1 MSVLKLIF
9 LYSLRIVRREWRR
22 FVLPLVSLTVTSIV
36 LVVILLIT
44 ASSTQL
50 LEEQARELQG
60 GDVVFESNS
69 PFDGATLFSSADIS
83 PSDVSEKIS
92 FSGTLQSELQTSAF
106 TVEVVDANYPLYGEL
121 LLRNDIFNQIENDI
135 VYIDEIGLERLGVS
149 VGDSVSFGDASFIVA
164 GEVLTKPTSLF
175 GGFSFLP
182 TVFMS
187 IESFAKAGIDPA
199 LLRAEY
205 SYSAKVSALSS
216 EMIAS
221 LRTIEETSP
230 LLNVNIAGQDQR
242 GLQFGLATVSD
253 FLIIAV
259 LITAVLAAVNVYAST
274 LYLVSVERKS
284 LAVFLALGMIKTR
297 LVWVLGAAL
306 MYVVLLASVLGTLL
320 GIGLFQLL
328 QSGIA
333 SQYLISLP
341 TPNILMNSLVSSI
354 LIFLIS
360 VMSFIPAIRK
370 SLELNPKQILIG
382 GDDTPRGRRSF
393 LSLVVITS
401 STLVPLV
408 LLASFLLQSILQGVL
423 VIGGIAVIYIFVAI
437 AYTFFIRILYKQ
449 RVRMPFFLRS
459 IVSQKYADGLFGVVS
474 FASLFVALAA
484 LCTLALTQ
492 ASLERFLTNDLT
504 QTIPSTYILDV
515 QPSQKDELAENFPQI
530 ELFSNV
536 RARIIAIDELRI
548 QDELAV
554 GNNDISRELGREF
567 NLTARNELLQSESIV
582 GGEWSA
588 GRAGEISVDEEF
600 AQQAN
605 IEIGSIIVFSIQG
618 FEVSGTVTSFRSTD
632 SRSGLP
638 FFYFVLS
645 PEDIDMFPSVYFGY
659 AYIEADIQ
667 ATLGRFVA
675 TTMSNVSV
683 LETQALGTLLLQ
695 LVGTLLI
702 LVLIVTLPPLL
713 IATLLIA
720 MLVVSSY
727 ATRRRDGARL
737 RALGMTRKRSFWL
750 YMLETLSVASL
761 ASIFA
766 YGIGVLVTLLVNTY
780 FLKLDMSPI
789 YDTGLIVGLGLII
802 FFIFSIALYLY
813 KTDTLELKEILSH
826 E

>member
-1 MSVLKLIF
+1 
-9 LYSLRIVRREWRR
+9 
-22 FVLPLVSLTVTSIV
+22 
-36 LVVILLIT
+36 
-44 ASSTQL
+44 
-50 LEEQARELQG
+50 
-60 GDVVFESNS
+60 
-69 PFDGATLFSSADIS
+69 
-83 PSDVSEKIS
+83 
-92 FSGTLQSELQTSAF
+92 
-106 TVEVVDANYPLYGEL
+106 
-121 LLRNDIFNQIENDI
+121 
-135 VYIDEIGLERLGVS
+135 
-149 VGDSVSFGDASFIVA
+149 
-164 GEVLTKPTSLF
+164 
-175 GGFSFLP
+175 
-182 TVFMS
+182 
-187 IESFAKAGIDPA
+187 
-199 LLRAEY
+199 
-205 SYSAKVSALSS
+205 
-216 EMIAS
+216 
-221 LRTIEETSP
+221 
-230 LLNVNIAGQDQR
+230 
-242 GLQFGLATVSD
+242 
-253 FLIIAV
+253 
-259 LITAVLAAVNVYAST
+259 
-274 LYLVSVERKS
+274 
-284 LAVFLALGMIKTR
+284 
-297 LVWVLGAAL
+297 
-306 MYVVLLASVLGTLL
+306 MYVVLLASALGTLL
-320 GIGLFQLL
+320 GIGLFKLL

-341 TPNILMNSLVSSI
+341 TPNILTYSLVSCV

-360 VMSFIPAIRK
+360 AMSFIPAVRK

-393 LSLVVITS
+393 LSLAVITF

-408 LLASFLLQSILQGVL
+408 LLASFLLQSILQGAL

-449 RVRMPFFLRS
+449 RKWMPFFLRS

-474 FASLFVALAA
+474 FASLFVALTA

-492 ASLERFLTNDLT
+492 VSLERFLTNDLT

-548 QDELAV
+548 QDELAA
-554 GNNDISRELGREF
+554 GNLDVSGELGREF

-582 GGEWSA
+582 DGEWSA
-588 GRAGEISVDEEF
+588 GKTGEISVDEEF
-600 AQQAN
+600 AKQAD
-605 IEIGSIIVFSIQG
+605 IEIGSKITFSIQG

-659 AYIEADIQ
+659 AYIDADIQ
-667 ATLGRFVA
+667 ASLGRFIA
-675 TTMSNVSV
+675 NNMSNVSV
-683 LETQALGTLLLQ
+683 LETQALGPLLLQ

-750 YMLETLSVASL
+750 YILETLSVASL

-780 FLKLDMSPI
+780 FLKLDVSPI